1 MAGEPVV
8 TPPLGAPEDVFVD
21 WLELV
26 AFFNEF
32 RTARLDELEAALEEQ
47 YEEVDDDEVDD
58 EDGDLG
64 DDGAENIARIDA
76 RNERL
81 RESVE
86 NEVDLRIQACEGA
99 YPFVLSADAEELEL
113 VEDWTDERYAT
124 YLTCLLASHVS
135 RQSLLDFEVE
145 TGLISRLRNRV
156 FQVVSTYALCG
167 FVDGQAAS
175 VGWPREDK
183 ATVLETLRRAE
194 MRGAGFQ
201 TKDAPGPY
209 TPPQAKDGGIDVIAW
224 RTENVPPPSL
234 FVYGQVASGH
244 NWRGKPVG
252 YFMELLEVNYME
264 IRPMVERNTATMM
277 PFRVLD
283 EGEWYREHM
292 GHGRILERT
301 RMPKY
306 AFQGL
311 RIVEAGTET
320 DEAGN
325 MPQVTSWVEDFRQ
338 AALA

>member
-1 MAGEPVV
+1 
-8 TPPLGAPEDVFVD
+8 
-21 WLELV
+21 
-26 AFFNEF
+26 
-32 RTARLDELEAALEEQ
+32 
-47 YEEVDDDEVDD
+47 
-58 EDGDLG
+58 
-64 DDGAENIARIDA
+64 
-76 RNERL
+76 
-81 RESVE
+81 
-86 NEVDLRIQACEGA
+86 
-99 YPFVLSADAEELEL
+99 
-113 VEDWTDERYAT
+113 
-124 YLTCLLASHVS
+124 
-135 RQSLLDFEVE
+135 
-145 TGLISRLRNRV
+145 
-156 FQVVSTYALCG
+156 
-167 FVDGQAAS
+167 
-175 VGWPREDK
+175 
-183 ATVLETLRRAE
+183 